1 MHTSLRRTPLS
12 VRLVAGSLL
21 MIAPPMLAGA
31 PRPAPA
37 PDPNPGANTA
47 RAPEPASLDLNAP
60 LPTDPSL
67 VTGRLPNGVRYIIR
81 QHATPPGRVHIWTNI
96 ASGSLNETDEQRGLA
111 HYLEHMAFNGSE
123 NFPPGTLIPF
133 FESIGLTFGRHQN
146 AFTSFDQTTYQLA
159 LPDTNPEHVSRALQ
173 FMSDVLFRLS
183 LRDEEIEAERQII
196 LEEKRARL
204 SPRQRVGEQVLARLV
219 PGSRLAER
227 LPIGTEQT
235 ILSVQRR
242 NFLDYYRTWYTAD
255 NATVMVVAD
264 VEPPVILE
272 AITRHFGPGPAGQA
286 TPNLDG
292 GVRPPDAARAI
303 VVTDPEL
310 TGTTLTITRID
321 RARPPTTS
329 VGHLRR
335 DLVETIGQWAFNRR
349 MQNRVAA
356 GTASFLTA
364 SASASDLAGVMRQ
377 AGLSASGQ
385 PEQWRAML
393 AELGE
398 ELQRARLHGFS
409 AEEVEDA
416 RRALLSAAEQAVPRE
431 STTPAGALIARYNRA
446 VVAGEPIMSAA
457 QRLELLR
464 ALLPGIRPEEVGA
477 AFAEEFDPRHATF
490 VYEGPSGRGEPT
502 EDELLRLGRRAV
514 EVAPAR
520 TESVARAGALMDQ
533 PPRAGSI
540 AERATHA
547 DAGVTSAW
555 LSNNVRVH
563 HRFMDQRRDDVA
575 VTIVLAAGAIQETAE
590 NRGVSEAAGLA
601 FSRPATARL
610 SSTQIR
616 DLMTGRKASVNG
628 SAGTDTFTLTVAGS
642 PVDLEHALQLAHL
655 LLTEPRIEGPAFEQW
670 KTRQIQAIEARRTQ
684 PQGVLAEIIADT
696 LWPAGEVRG
705 RPLTRPQ
712 VERLTLEAAQARLDQ
727 VIATA
732 PIEVSIVGDL
742 PLERALEL
750 ASRYLGSLPTRER
763 ISPDTLGQLR
773 RVQRPRGPI
782 EVRRELETRTPQ
794 AVVLCGFFGPDARN
808 IADTRRM
815 SLAARI
821 LSTRMIRVIREEKQ
835 LVYSIAAQLQPG
847 ETFPG
852 MGLFM
857 AAAPTEPAKTGD
869 LAATILQMYRQFAEH
884 GPTAEE
890 LDVAKRQ
897 IANTLDES
905 MKEPG
910 FWRGRLAGATYRDV
924 RLDDIVGLPAA
935 YQAMTA
941 EEVRSTFASYFTP
954 ESTMTFVVVPRPPAG
969 AEAPKPVANPA
980 AGD

>member
-1 MHTSLRRTPLS
+1 MHTALRRSPLAHW
-12 VRLVAGSLL
+12 LVAGSLFT
-21 MIAPPMLAGA
+21 IAPALLAEA
-31 PRPAPA
+31 PRPSPAAAPSPAQAPA
-37 PDPNPGANTA
+37 RLSA
-47 RAPEPASLDLNAP
+47 DLNAP

-67 VTGRLPNGVRYIIR
+67 VTGTLPNGVRYIIR

-159 LPDTNPEHVSRALQ
+159 LPDTKPENVSKALQ

-196 LEEKRARL
+196 MEEKRARL

-264 VEPPVILE
+264 MDPQVVLE
-272 AITRHFGPGPAGQA
+272 AITKYFGPGPAGKA
-286 TPNLDG
+286 PPNLDA
-292 GVRPPDAARAI
+292 GVRPSDSARAI
-303 VVTDPEL
+303 VTTDPEL
-310 TGTTLTITRID
+310 TGTNLSVTSID
-321 RARPPTTS
+321 RARPPTTT

-356 GTASFLTA
+356 GNASFLTA

-377 AGLSASGQ
+377 AGVSASGQ

-393 AELGE
+393 AEIGE
-398 ELQRARLHGFS
+398 ELQRARLHGFTPD
-409 AEEVEDA
+409 EVDDA
-416 RRALLSAAEQAVPRE
+416 RRALLSSAEQAVPRE
-431 STTPAGALIARYNRA
+431 STMPANAMIGRFNRA
-446 VVAGEPIMSAA
+446 VAAGEPIMSAA

-464 ALLPGIRPEEVGA
+464 TLLPAITPEEVGA
-477 AFAEEFDPRHATF
+477 AFAEQFDPRHATF

-502 EDELLRLGRRAV
+502 EDDLLLLGRRAV
-514 EVAPAR
+514 DVTPAR
-520 TESVARAGALMDQ
+520 TESVARINALMEQ

-540 AERATHA
+540 TERSTHA
-547 DAGVTSAW
+547 DSGVTSAW

-575 VTIVLAAGAIQETAE
+575 ISIVLAAGAIQETAE

-601 FSRPATARL
+601 FSRRATARL

-616 DLMTGRKASVNG
+616 DLMTGKKANVNG
-628 SAGTDTFTLTVAGS
+628 SAGTDTFTLTVSGS
-642 PVDLEHALQLAHL
+642 PADLEQAMQLAHL
-655 LLTEPRIEGPAFEQW
+655 LLTEPRVEAPAFEQW
-670 KTRQIQAIEARRTQ
+670 KTRQVQTIEARRTQ
-684 PQGVLAEIIADT
+684 PQGVLAEIIADA

-705 RPLTRPQ
+705 RPLTREQ
-712 VERLTLEAAQARLDQ
+712 VERLTLDAAQARIDQ

-742 PLERALEL
+742 PLDRAMDLVT
-750 ASRYLGSLPTRER
+750 RYLGSLPTRER
-763 ISPDTLGQLR
+763 ITPDTLGDLR

-782 EVRRELETRTPQ
+782 DIRRAIETRTPQ

-835 LVYSIAAQLQPG
+835 LVYSISAQLQPG

-869 LAATILQMYRQFAEH
+869 LAATVLQMYREFAEH

-924 RLDDIVGLPAA
+924 RLDDVIALPAA
-935 YQAMTA
+935 YQAMTT
-941 EEVRSTFASYFTP
+941 EEIRSTFASYFTP
-954 ESTMTFVVVPRPPAG
+954 ESTMTFTVVPQLPAG
-969 AEAPKPVANPA
+969 AEATKPVVNPA